1 MIGQRKHILTMWG
14 DLCRKHRILKIEHFV
29 CADASPKS
37 PRILLKTL
45 SQHYRNIIA
54 TLSEH
59 KRDLIEPRKRAFAE
73 KKPAFREKTNLNNST
88 FSNQSTNP
96 RPTTTLPITS
106 GKMDFMQQ

>member
-14 DLCRKHRILKIEHFV
+14 DLCQKQRILKIEHF
-29 CADASPKS
+29 CLRRRLTEISPN
-37 PRILLKTL
+37 P
-45 SQHYRNIIA
+45 SQNIIA

-59 KRDLIEPRKRAFAE
+59 KRDLIEPRKRAFGE

-88 FSNQSTNP
+88 FSNQITNP
-96 RPTTTLPITS
+96 SPTTTLPIAS

>member
-14 DLCRKHRILKIEHFV
+14 DLCRKHKILKIEHF
-29 CADASPKS
+29 CLRRRLTEISPS
-37 PRILLKTL
+37 P
-45 SQHYRNIIA
+45 SRNIIG
-54 TLSEH
+54 
-59 KRDLIEPRKRAFAE
+59 PRKRAFAE

-96 RPTTTLPITS
+96 RPTTTLPIAS